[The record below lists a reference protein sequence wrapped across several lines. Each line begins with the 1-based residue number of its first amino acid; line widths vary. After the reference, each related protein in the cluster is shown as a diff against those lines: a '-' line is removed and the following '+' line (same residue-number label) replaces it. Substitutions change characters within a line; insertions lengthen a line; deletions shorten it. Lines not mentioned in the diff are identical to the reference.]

1 MRNKLKPTLEE
12 IFAPIKPHLKGVDE
26 AIPKILKTGIDL
38 MNDSS
43 LHLFKKGGK
52 KIRASI
58 VILSSGLIKEIPDD
72 IAEIAAA
79 VEIFHG
85 ATLIHDDI
93 IDQTFLRRGVQTVS
107 KEWGNKIAV
116 LAGDF
121 MHVRSLQ
128 TILNNGKSLLVHE
141 LLAAALDMFKGEI
154 YQMEFSSIDSISK
167 EHYFNIIELKTAIFM
182 GTCAK
187 LGAMKAEMPEK
198 EGDALYQFGLNLG
211 RAFQII
217 DDTFDYVEK
226 DITGK
231 DSGNDFHN
239 GKLTLPFI
247 YLLDTVSKSEK
258 DKLIDCVKNPGNE
271 TWEVVKKMIEKYDVI
286 DYCSGTARKYLEQA
300 LPYLDIFPAS
310 LYKEKLFDLAGYLVD
325 REY

>member
-1 MRNKLKPTLEE
+1 MQNKLKPTLED
-12 IFAPIKPHLKGVDE
+12 IFAPIQPFLKGVDE
-26 AIPKILKTGIDL
+26 AIPRILKTGINL
-38 MNDSS
+38 MNESS

-58 VILSSGLIKEIPDD
+58 VILSSGLIKKIPED
-72 IAEIAAA
+72 IVEIAAA
-79 VEIFHG
+79 VEIFHS

-93 IDQTFLRRGVQTVS
+93 IDQTFLRRGVKTVS
-107 KEWGNKIAV
+107 KEWGSKVAV

-154 YQMEFSSIDSISK
+154 YQMEFSGIDSINK
-167 EHYFNIIELKTAIFM
+167 DHYFNIIELKTAIFM

-187 LGAMKAEMPEK
+187 LGAMKAEMSED
-198 EGDALYQFGLNLG
+198 EGNSLRQFGLNLG
-211 RAFQII
+211 RAFQVV

-231 DSGNDFHN
+231 DSGNDFQN
-239 GKLTLPFI
+239 GKITLPLI
-247 YLLDTVSKSEK
+247 YLLETVTDSEK
-258 DKLIDCVKNPGNE
+258 EMITDCVKNPGMESWEAVNE
-271 TWEVVKKMIEKYDVI
+271 MIARYDVI
-286 DYCSGTARKYLEQA
+286 EYCAGIAQKYLEQA
-300 LPYLDIFPAS
+300 LPYLDIFPDS
-310 LYKEKLFDLAGYLVD
+310 LYKRKLIDLAGYLVD